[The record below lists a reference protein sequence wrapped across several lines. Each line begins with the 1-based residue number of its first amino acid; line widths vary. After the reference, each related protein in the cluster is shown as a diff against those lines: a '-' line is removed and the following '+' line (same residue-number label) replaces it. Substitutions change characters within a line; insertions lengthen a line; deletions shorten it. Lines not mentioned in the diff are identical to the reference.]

1 MPRQDHAKVSSHHFK
16 NSKKT
21 ILGNLR
27 NAREHYNNDVRTVKR
42 EDRIS
47 EKIDKTIVRTEDRA
61 SEKIDEIIVRV
72 VISAVVGTGVAEVV
86 AEGNRI
92 YILVTQKSSI
102 TQLIRSLWSKS
113 LLFLANNLTDIMVS
127 FFKKIYIPL

>member
-1 MPRQDHAKVSSHHFK
+1 MLEA
-16 NSKKT
+16 
-21 ILGNLR
+21 
-27 NAREHYNNDVRTVKR
+27 
-42 EDRIS
+42 
-47 EKIDKTIVRTEDRA
+47 IDETIVRTEDRA
-61 SEKIDEIIVRV
+61 SEKIDVRTARV

-86 AEGNRI
+86 AEGNRS

-113 LLFLANNLTDIMVS
+113 LLFLANSLTDIMVS

>member
-1 MPRQDHAKVSSHHFK
+1 M
-16 NSKKT
+16 KT
-21 ILGNLR
+21 
-27 NAREHYNNDVRTVKR
+27 VRTA
-42 EDRIS
+42 DRAS
-47 EKIDKTIVRTEDRA
+47 DKIDKT
-61 SEKIDEIIVRV
+61 IVRV

-86 AEGNRI
+86 AEGNHI
-92 YILVTQKSSI
+92 YNLVTQKSSI

>member
-1 MPRQDHAKVSSHHFK
+1 M
-16 NSKKT
+16 KT
-21 ILGNLR
+21 
-27 NAREHYNNDVRTVKR
+27 ARRDDRT
-42 EDRIS
+42 S
-47 EKIDKTIVRTEDRA
+47 EKIDETIVRTEDRT
-61 SEKIDEIIVRV
+61 SEKIDRV

-113 LLFLANNLTDIMVS
+113 FGFSQWYASDG
-127 FFKKIYIPL
+127 

>member
-1 MPRQDHAKVSSHHFK
+1 IVRIEDRMLEKIDE
-16 NSKKT
+16 
-21 ILGNLR
+21 II
-27 NAREHYNNDVRTVKR
+27 VRTEDRMLEKIGETIVKR

-47 EKIDKTIVRTEDRA
+47 EKIDETIVRTEDRA
-61 SEKIDEIIVRV
+61 SEKIDETSDRV
-72 VISAVVGTGVAEVV
+72 VISARVGTGVAEVV

-102 TQLIRSLWSKS
+102 TQFIRSLWSKS
-113 LLFLANNLTDIMVS
+113 LLFLANNLTEIMVS

>member
-1 MPRQDHAKVSSHHFK
+1 M
-16 NSKKT
+16 
-21 ILGNLR
+21 GNLR
-27 NAREHYNNDVRTVKR
+27 NAREHYNNDETIART

-47 EKIDKTIVRTEDRA
+47 EKIDARIAKRED
-61 SEKIDEIIVRV
+61 KILEAIDRV
-72 VISAVVGTGVAEVV
+72 VLSARVGTGVSEVV

-92 YILVTQKSSI
+92 YILVTQKFSI

>member
-16 NSKKT
+16 NSKKI

-27 NAREHYNNDVRTVKR
+27 NAREHYNNDVRSARIEDRILEKIDARIVKR
-42 EDRIS
+42 ADRIS
-47 EKIDKTIVRTEDRA
+47 EAIDRA
-61 SEKIDEIIVRV
+61 V
-72 VISAVVGTGVAEVV
+72 VSAVLGTGVAEVV

-92 YILVTQKSSI
+92 YILVTQKTSI

>member
-1 MPRQDHAKVSSHHFK
+1 VPPHHLK
-16 NSKKT
+16 NSKK
-21 ILGNLR
+21 IIQNNLR
-27 NAREHYNNDVRTVKR
+27 NAREHYNNAVKTARR

-47 EKIDKTIVRTEDRA
+47 EKID
-61 SEKIDEIIVRV
+61 EIIDRV
-72 VISAVVGTGVAEVV
+72 VISAVVGTEVAEVV
-86 AEGNRI
+86 AEGNRS

>member
-16 NSKKT
+16 NSKKI

-27 NAREHYNNDVRTVKR
+27 NAREHYNSDETIVKG
-42 EDRIS
+42 EDRTS
-47 EKIDKTIVRTEDRA
+47 EKIDETIVRTEDRA
-61 SEKIDEIIVRV
+61 SEKIDETIVRV

>member
-1 MPRQDHAKVSSHHFK
+1 MSPHHFK
-16 NSKKT
+16 KSKII

-27 NAREHYNNDVRTVKR
+27 NARKHYSNDVRTAR
-42 EDRIS
+42 TEDRIS
-47 EKIDKTIVRTEDRA
+47 EKIDETIVRTEDRA

-102 TQLIRSLWSKS
+102 TQLIRSL
-113 LLFLANNLTDIMVS
+113 
-127 FFKKIYIPL
+127 